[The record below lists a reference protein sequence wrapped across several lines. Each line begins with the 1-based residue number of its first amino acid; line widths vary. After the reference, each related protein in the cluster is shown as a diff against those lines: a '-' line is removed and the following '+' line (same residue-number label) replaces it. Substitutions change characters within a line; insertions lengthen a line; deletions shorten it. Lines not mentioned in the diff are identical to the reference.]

1 MPEITPVFVGL
12 DVHKDT
18 ISVAYAAGGESAPPH
33 FVGQV
38 GTRPCD
44 IDKLVR
50 RLQAR
55 SPHLVFAYEADPCG
69 YVLSGIW
76 PGKASTA
83 GSWLRPCPQEAR
95 RSGEDRP
102 PRCRRARAAAPIR
115 GFHGGVRPVRGGRG
129 HP

>member
-18 ISVAYAAGGESAPPH
+18 ISVAYAAGGESDPPH

-55 SPHLVFAYEADPCG
+55 SPHLVFAYEAGPCG
-69 YVLSGIW
+69 YVLQRY
-76 PGKASTA
+76 
-83 GSWLRPCPQEAR
+83 LAR
-95 RSGEDRP
+95 KGLDCRVVAPSLSPRSPAIG
-102 PRCRRARAAAPIR
+102 
-115 GFHGGVRPVRGGRG
+115 
-129 HP
+129 